1 MSSTKKH
8 SKYKNTGILFELLV
22 RQITSDMMLNRE
34 SKAVDTLKKYYTN
47 TEISKEFNLYSSI
60 LNAGK
65 LNESKANML
74 ISSIVEEG
82 KKLDHEKLNKEKYN
96 LIKEIKKNYDV
107 ENFFNAKINNYKIS
121 AAVYT
126 ILEANYTKDFINPK
140 QIVTNKLTILE
151 HITGNISDEKKL
163 ERRAVEEFMKEDS
176 EVRTLAYN
184 ILVEKF
190 NEKYD
195 SLSDDQKEI
204 LREYIYNISDTV
216 ELRKY
221 INSKLEVVKEE
232 LSTLKSKVSD
242 QVITIKLN
250 EVVNLIKPINT
261 KQSIKDDH
269 LISLMQYYE
278 LVKEIK
284 ATL

>member
-22 RQITSDMMLNRE
+22 RQITSDMMLNKE
-34 SKAVDTLKKYYTN
+34 SKAVDILKKYYTN

-60 LNAGK
+60 LNSDK
-65 LNESKANML
+65 LSESKANML
-74 ISSIVEEG
+74 ISSIIEEG
-82 KKLDHEKLNKEKYN
+82 KKLNHEKLNKEKFN
-96 LIKEIKKNYDV
+96 LIKEIKKSYDV
-107 ENFFNAKINNYKIS
+107 ENFFNAKVNNYKIS

-126 ILEANYTKDFINPK
+126 ILESNYTREFIDPK

-151 HITGNISDEKKL
+151 HITNTTLDEKKL
-163 ERRAVEEFMKEDS
+163 ERKAVEEFMKEDV
-176 EVRTLAYN
+176 EVRTLAYS

-195 SLSDDQKEI
+195 SLSDDQKDI
-204 LREYIYNISDTV
+204 LREYIYNLSDTV
-216 ELRKY
+216 ELRNY
-221 INSKLEVVKEE
+221 INKKFDSVKEE
-232 LSTLKSKVSD
+232 LSLLKEKVAD
-242 QVITIKLN
+242 KVVAIKLN
-250 EVVNLIKPINT
+250 EVVNLIKPLGNR
-261 KQSIKDDH
+261 QSIKDDH

-284 ATL
+284 STL

>member
-22 RQITSDMMLNRE
+22 RQITSDMMLNKE
-34 SKAVDTLKKYYTN
+34 SKAVDILKKYYTN

-60 LNAGK
+60 INSGK
-65 LNESKANML
+65 LNESRANML
-74 ISSIVEEG
+74 ISSIIEEG

-96 LIKEIKKNYDV
+96 LIKEIRKNYDV

-126 ILEANYTKDFINPK
+126 ILEANYTREFINPK

-151 HITGNISDEKKL
+151 HITASPSDEKRL
-163 ERRAVEEFMKEDS
+163 ERKAVEEFMKEDS

-221 INSKLEVVKEE
+221 INTKLELVKEE
-232 LSTLKSKVSD
+232 LTSLKTQVSD
-242 QVITIKLN
+242 QVITIKLK
-250 EVVNLIKPINT
+250 EVVNLIKPLNT

>member
-22 RQITSDMMLNRE
+22 RQITSDMMLNKE
-34 SKAVDTLKKYYTN
+34 SKAVDILKKYYTN

-60 LNAGK
+60 INSDK
-65 LNESKANML
+65 LNEYKANVL

-96 LIKEIKKNYDV
+96 LIKEIRKNYDV
-107 ENFFNAKINNYKIS
+107 ENFFNAKVNNYKI
-121 AAVYT
+121 AAAIYT
-126 ILEANYTKDFINPK
+126 ILEANYTKEFINPK

-151 HITGNISDEKKL
+151 HITANPLDEKKL
-163 ERRAVEEFMKEDS
+163 ERKAVEEFMKEDT
-176 EVRTLAYN
+176 EIRTLAYS

-216 ELRKY
+216 ELKKY
-221 INSKLEVVKEE
+221 INSKFEAVKEE
-232 LSTLKSKVSD
+232 LTSLKSQVND

-269 LISLMQYYE
+269 LVSLMQYYE

-284 ATL
+284 SSL

>member
-22 RQITSDMMLNRE
+22 RQITSDMMLNKE

-60 LNAGK
+60 INSDK
-65 LNESKANML
+65 LNESRANML
-74 ISSIVEEG
+74 ISSCIEEG

-96 LIKEIKKNYDV
+96 LIKEIRKNYDV
-107 ENFFNAKINNYKIS
+107 ENFFNAKVNNYKIS

-126 ILEANYTKDFINPK
+126 ILEANYTRDFINPK

-151 HITGNISDEKKL
+151 HITANPSDEKRL
-163 ERRAVEEFMKEDS
+163 ERKAVEEFMKEDS

-221 INSKLEVVKEE
+221 INNKLELVKEE
-232 LSTLKSKVSD
+232 LSSLKTKVND

-261 KQSIKDDH
+261 RQSIKDDH
-269 LISLMQYYE
+269 
-278 LVKEIK
+278 
-284 ATL
+284 